1 MVATKRIHKQVYY
14 EKVFTVPSW
23 SFESPLLNQLHPRK
37 VTLSNGS
44 FYYSFNNHFDLRFFG
59 PPRGWTVYA
68 KRDLKKGSFVLYT
81 GKMLK
86 RGEAEIE
93 IAQKFSWQYLARLD
107 RNNYINAVPS
117 FDSASINAFDYSSN
131 TTSAAIATT
140 CKVGCKGLGVASLIN
155 EATLY
160 ANAAFVKIRVNEEA
174 RFCVLLIRDVNQGQ
188 EILTN
193 YHWSSKDHNG
203 LDYQPDQLALD
214 DEEDRLLEDLAF
226 GTAA

>member
-1 MVATKRIHKQVYY
+1 MQSCRSAAMVATKRIHNQVYY

-44 FYYSFNNHFDLRFFG
+44 FYYSFNNHFELRFFG

-68 KRDLKKGSFVLYT
+68 KRDLKKGSFVPYT

-86 RGEAEIE
+86 RGEAELE
-93 IAQKFSWQYLARLD
+93 IAQKFSWHYLARLD

-117 FDSASINAFDYSSN
+117 FDSASINAFDYNNS
-131 TTSAAIATT
+131 AIATT

-155 EATLY
+155 EATLI
-160 ANAAFVKIRVNEEA
+160 ANAAFAKIRVNDEA
-174 RFCVLLIRDVNQGQ
+174 PFLCSSNSRCQQRTRNFNKLSLEHQIPQ
-188 EILTN
+188 
-193 YHWSSKDHNG
+193 WSG
-203 LDYQPDQLALD
+203 LSTRPT
-214 DEEDRLLEDLAF
+214 RPWRW
-226 GTAA
+226 GR